1 MKKREK
7 VILVNSLRQSKKVVQ
22 DVKLWKKTL
31 KQWNQSID
39 SSYTLKTVLY
49 LFYRLFNRVSVL
61 QYSVIQCIFST
72 IDQTTL
78 SSLFIMTS

>member
-7 VILVNSLRQSKKVVQ
+7 VILVNSLRQSKEVVQ

>member
-7 VILVNSLRQSKKVVQ
+7 VILVNSLRQSKEVVQ

-61 QYSVIQCIFST
+61 QYRVIQCIFST

>member
-7 VILVNSLRQSKKVVQ
+7 VILVNSLRQSKEVVQ

-49 LFYRLFNRVSVL
+49 LFYRLFNRVRVL

-78 SSLFIMTS
+78 SHLSSL